1 MVYKL
6 YMYLNPIFFEAIIR
20 LCKHAGH
27 GTKQAIAEA
36 LDSGQEVTLAG
47 LGAGLKLLPPVLIA
61 AVHVQRP
68 QAVGQWPYH
77 LIGRNKDLINIFFL
91 LKRNKICNEK

>member
-6 YMYLNPIFFEAIIR
+6 YIYLNPIFFEAIIR
-20 LCKHAGH
+20 LCKYTGH

-47 LGAGLKLLPPVLIA
+47 PDSDPTT
-61 AVHVQRP
+61 
-68 QAVGQWPYH
+68 W
-77 LIGRNKDLINIFFL
+77 
-91 LKRNKICNEK
+91 

>member
-20 LCKHAGH
+20 LCKHTGH

-47 LGAGLKLLPPVLIA
+47 PDSDPTT
-61 AVHVQRP
+61 
-68 QAVGQWPYH
+68 W
-77 LIGRNKDLINIFFL
+77 
-91 LKRNKICNEK
+91 